1 MLSLFKTKPKLFE
14 LIPAGYVDIHS
25 HVLPGIDDGAK
36 TIQDSEFL
44 LNSMMNLGFSKVIT
58 TPHTMGNVWN
68 NTTATINNALQKVQL
83 EIGNAA
89 KTANLQAASEYFLDE
104 HLMELATQGPLL
116 TLKENYILVEMS
128 YLNAPLQLYDF
139 LFELQLK
146 GYQLI
151 LAHPERYSF
160 LHNHKKE
167 YEKLKKA
174 GCMFQL
180 NLLAAVG
187 YYGRDVANT
196 ADYLLKEGLYNFVGS
211 DIHHKFHVESF
222 QRKVTFGMKNTLEE
236 LIAKNQYF
244 K

>member
-1 MLSLFKTKPKLFE
+1 MVSLFKTKPKLAA
-14 LIPAGYVDIHS
+14 LIPSNYVDIHS

-36 TIQDSEFL
+36 TMEDTRFL
-44 LNSMMNLGFSKVIT
+44 LDGMAQLGFSKSIT
-58 TPHTMGNVWN
+58 TPHTMGNVWD
-68 NTTATINNALQKVQL
+68 NTSETIKEALEAVHATVPIAAQAL
-83 EIGNAA
+83 
-89 KTANLQAASEYFLDE
+89 NLQAASEYFLDE

-160 LHNHKKE
+160 LHGKKKE
-167 YEKLKKA
+167 YAKLKKA

-180 NLLAAVG
+180 NLLATVG
-187 YYGRDVANT
+187 YYGKDVCEI
-196 ADYLLKEGLYNFVGS
+196 ADYLLKEDCYDFVGS
-211 DIHHKFHVESF
+211 DIHHAQHLASF
-222 QRKVTFGMKNTLEE
+222 DKKIKISNPKILEQVM
-236 LIAKNQYF
+236 AKNQFF

>member
-1 MLSLFKTKPKLFE
+1 MVSLFKTKPKLAA
-14 LIPAGYVDIHS
+14 LIPSNYVDIHS

-36 TIQDSEFL
+36 TMEDTRFL
-44 LNSMMNLGFSKVIT
+44 LDGMAQLGFSKSIT
-58 TPHTMGNVWN
+58 TPHTMGNVWD
-68 NTTATINNALQKVQL
+68 NTSETIKEALEAVHATVPIAAQAL
-83 EIGNAA
+83 
-89 KTANLQAASEYFLDE
+89 NLQAASEYFLDE

-160 LHNHKKE
+160 LHSHKKE

-222 QRKVTFGMKNTLEE
+222 QKKITVGNQNTLEE
-236 LIAKNQYF
+236 LLAKNQFF

>member
-44 LNSMMNLGFSKVIT
+44 LHSMMKLGFSKVIT

-68 NTTATINNALQKVQL
+68 NTAATINNALQEVQL
-83 EIGNAA
+83 EVGNAA
-89 KTANLQAASEYFLDE
+89 KATNLQAASEYFLDE

-167 YEKLKKA
+167 YTKLKKA
-174 GCMFQL
+174 GCLFQL
-180 NLLAAVG
+180 NLLATVG
-187 YYGRDVANT
+187 HYGKEVA
-196 ADYLLKEGLYNFVGS
+196 AISEYLLKEDMYNFVGS

>member
-44 LNSMMNLGFSKVIT
+44 LHSMMKLGFSKVIT

-83 EIGNAA
+83 EVGNAA
-89 KTANLQAASEYFLDE
+89 QTANLQAASEYFLDE
-104 HLMELATQGPLL
+104 HLMELAAQGPLL

-167 YEKLKKA
+167 YTKLKKV
-174 GCMFQL
+174 GCLFQL
-180 NLLAAVG
+180 NLLAIVG
-187 YYGRDVANT
+187 YYGKDVANT
-196 ADYLLKEGLYNFVGS
+196 TDYLLKEGLYNFVGS

-222 QRKVTFGMKNTLEE
+222 QKKIILGNQNRVEE
-236 LIAKNQYF
+236 LLAKNQFF

>member
-1 MLSLFKTKPKLFE
+1 MLSLFKTKPKLSE

-36 TIQDSEFL
+36 TVQDSEFL
-44 LNSMMNLGFSKVIT
+44 LNSMMKLGFSKVIT

-68 NTTATINNALQKVQL
+68 NTAATINNALQEVQL
-83 EIGNAA
+83 EVGNSA
-89 KTANLQAASEYFLDE
+89 KATNLQAASEYFLDE

-160 LHNHKKE
+160 LHSHKKE

-222 QRKVTFGMKNTLEE
+222 QKKITVGNQNTLEE
-236 LIAKNQYF
+236 LLAKNQFF

>member
-14 LIPAGYVDIHS
+14 LIPADYVDIHT
-25 HVLPGIDDGAK
+25 HMLPGIDDGAK

-44 LNSMMNLGFSKVIT
+44 LNSMMHLGFSKVIT

-68 NTTATINNALQKVQL
+68 NTAATINNALQEVQL
-83 EIGNAA
+83 EVGNSA
-89 KTANLQAASEYFLDE
+89 KATNLQAASEYFLDE
-104 HLMELATQGPLL
+104 HLMELAAQGPLL

-167 YEKLKKA
+167 YTKLKKA
-174 GCMFQL
+174 GCLFQL
-180 NLLAAVG
+180 NLLAIVG
-187 YYGRDVANT
+187 YYGKDVANT

-222 QRKVTFGMKNTLEE
+222 QKKITLGNQIRVEE
-236 LIAKNQYF
+236 LLAKNQFF

>member
-1 MLSLFKTKPKLFE
+1 MLSLFKTRPKLAE

-36 TIQDSEFL
+36 TMQDSQFL
-44 LNSMMNLGFSKVIT
+44 LDSMKQLGFSKVIT

-68 NTTATINNALQKVQL
+68 NTSDIINTTLHKVQSEL
-83 EIGNAA
+83 PSLAQA
-89 KTANLQAASEYFLDE
+89 TNLQAASEYFLDE
-104 HLMELATQGPLL
+104 HLMELAVQGSLLPL
-116 TLKENYILVEMS
+116 KDSYILVEMS

-160 LHNHKKE
+160 LHANKKE
-167 YEKLKKA
+167 YTKLKKA
-174 GCMFQL
+174 GCKFQL
-180 NLLAAVG
+180 NLLATVG
-187 YYGRDVANT
+187 YYGKEVAEITDV
-196 ADYLLKEGLYNFVGS
+196 LLKEEMYDFVGS
-211 DIHHKFHVESF
+211 DIHHKFHIESF
-222 QRKVTFGMKNTLEE
+222 LRKVTIGQHKALPALLAN
-236 LIAKNQYF
+236 NQFF

>member
-14 LIPAGYVDIHS
+14 LIPADYVDIHT
-25 HVLPGIDDGAK
+25 HMLPGIDDGAK

-44 LNSMMNLGFSKVIT
+44 LNSMMHLGFSKVIT

-83 EIGNAA
+83 EVGKAA
-89 KTANLQAASEYFLDE
+89 QTANLQAASEYFLDE
-104 HLMELATQGPLL
+104 HLMELAAQGPLL

-167 YEKLKKA
+167 YTKLKKA
-174 GCMFQL
+174 GCLFQL
-180 NLLAAVG
+180 NLLAIVG
-187 YYGRDVANT
+187 YYGKDVANT

-222 QRKVTFGMKNTLEE
+222 QKKITLGNQIRVEE
-236 LIAKNQYF
+236 LLAKNQFF

>member
-36 TIQDSEFL
+36 TMEDTRFL
-44 LNSMMNLGFSKVIT
+44 LDGMAQLGFSKSIT
-58 TPHTMGNVWN
+58 TPHTMGNVWD
-68 NTTATINNALQKVQL
+68 NTSETIKEALETVHATVPIPAQAL
-83 EIGNAA
+83 
-89 KTANLQAASEYFLDE
+89 NLQAASEYFLDE
-104 HLMELATQGPLL
+104 SLMKRIGENALL
-116 TLKENYILVEMS
+116 TLKENYVLVEMS

-160 LHNHKKE
+160 LHGKKKE
-167 YEKLKKA
+167 YAKLKKA

-180 NLLAAVG
+180 NLLATVG
-187 YYGRDVANT
+187 YYGKDVCEI
-196 ADYLLKEGLYNFVGS
+196 ADYLLKEDCYDFVGS
-211 DIHHKFHVESF
+211 DIHHAQHLASF
-222 QRKVTFGMKNTLEE
+222 DKKIKISNPKILEQVM
-236 LIAKNQYF
+236 AKNQFF

>member
-1 MLSLFKTKPKLFE
+1 MVSLFKTKPKLAA
-14 LIPAGYVDIHS
+14 LIPSNYVDIHS

-44 LNSMMNLGFSKVIT
+44 LNSMMKLGFSKVIT

-68 NTTATINNALQKVQL
+68 NTAATINNALQEVQL
-83 EIGNAA
+83 EVGNSA
-89 KTANLQAASEYFLDE
+89 KATNLQAASEYFLDE

-160 LHNHKKE
+160 LHSHKKE

-222 QRKVTFGMKNTLEE
+222 QKKITVGNQNTLEE
-236 LIAKNQYF
+236 LLAKNQFF

>member
-36 TIQDSEFL
+36 TVQDSEFL
-44 LNSMMNLGFSKVIT
+44 LHSMMNLGFSKVIT

-68 NTTATINNALQKVQL
+68 NTAATINNALQEVQL
-83 EIGNAA
+83 EVGNSA
-89 KTANLQAASEYFLDE
+89 KATNLQAASEYFLDE

-167 YEKLKKA
+167 YTKLKKA
-174 GCMFQL
+174 GCLFQL
-180 NLLAAVG
+180 NLLATVG
-187 YYGRDVANT
+187 HYGKEVA
-196 ADYLLKEGLYNFVGS
+196 AISEYLLKEDMYNFVGS

-222 QRKVTFGMKNTLEE
+222 QRKVTIGMKNTLEE

>member
-14 LIPAGYVDIHS
+14 LIPADYVDIHS

-36 TIQDSEFL
+36 TVQDSEFL
-44 LNSMMNLGFSKVIT
+44 LHSMMHLGFSKVIT

-68 NTTATINNALQKVQL
+68 NTAATINNALQEVQL
-83 EIGNAA
+83 EVGNSA
-89 KTANLQAASEYFLDE
+89 KATNLQAASEYFLDE
-104 HLMELATQGPLL
+104 HLMELAAQGPLL

-167 YEKLKKA
+167 YTKLKKA
-174 GCMFQL
+174 GCLFQL
-180 NLLAAVG
+180 NLLAIVG
-187 YYGRDVANT
+187 YYGKDVANT
-196 ADYLLKEGLYNFVGS
+196 TDYLLKEGLYNFVGS

-222 QRKVTFGMKNTLEE
+222 QKKITLGNQIRVEE
-236 LIAKNQYF
+236 LLAKNQFF

>member
-44 LNSMMNLGFSKVIT
+44 LNSMMKLGFSKVIT

-68 NTTATINNALQKVQL
+68 NTATTINNALQEVQL
-83 EIGNAA
+83 EVGNSA
-89 KTANLQAASEYFLDE
+89 KATNLQAASEYFLDE

-160 LHNHKKE
+160 LHSHKKE

-222 QRKVTFGMKNTLEE
+222 QKKITVGNQNTLEE
-236 LIAKNQYF
+236 LLAKNQFF